1 MKMISKNILLSR
13 TAFNSLDKLR
23 NSLSS
28 ATRHEILVNG
38 DIPNVNKVISNLKD
52 WLVRNIT
59 EPRNVKVPTTIGYSL
74 DDKVWYLSPE
84 LQIKNRK
91 ILNEDTKVFM
101 LSTHDSD
108 LQDLELTLEP
118 CLLEK
123 SICKKINKSLIL
135 KLNAFQCNED
145 NAVDMK
151 SFGLSRL
158 LMSTIDTELDESS
171 HITLLFGKEKNI
183 GKSLTQKILFYGQ
196 GGDQWKKSSLVL
208 GGGNSV
214 QSGISSRAL
223 QEICGKA
230 SVIITINDS
239 TMTPSQAE
247 NLLQIHEGNTQGSKN
262 MGTMHSKCCA
272 ITISSNNEEPERL
285 DGRTL
290 RFDYKRDALTEENER
305 IIKEIK
311 VLIEEHKG
319 FLLSWVMIYRDRWLN
334 TMAQIDKI
342 TEVVK
347 SALPTRQPRWQAA
360 FGLLI
365 YTKMLYLR
373 TIGIHCDLEEEITLL
388 LQNNCH
394 VEDISVFLTLERNIL
409 NKAIKGSVPLTSWL
423 CWNTKVGL
431 KNGEKVDVLAIKQT
445 VVSEEFVDLSKELLQ
460 KELEEISTS
469 AWSQPIYFS
478 ENEEKMGSR
487 KDNDPLKGH
496 KVPLNRFSEGFLDR
510 LKTGDYLADEPLS
523 MAETTQH
530 LELSDKIVNKLT
542 KIKNIMKENIK
553 GTTTVDD
560 KSDSKNEIMLS
571 PAARNYCSKL
581 PPKDGY
587 WFKQGYLRVKRKI
600 VNDDDGEDDEGVD
613 SEHDTKHNTEHED
626 VDSEHF
632 IVEESHRVSPLDEST
647 EKHQS
652 FLNAANVVR
661 SDSTENEK
669 LSVSPL
675 DESTEE
681 HQSFPNAANV
691 LKSDCNEQKIERPFL
706 HSKMI
711 GVFPSVA
718 PLDES
723 TEKHQS
729 FLNAANVVRSDSTE
743 N

>member
-1 MKMISKNILLSR
+1 MQMISKNILLSR

-101 LSTHDSD
+101 SSTHDSD

-145 NAVDMK
+145 NAVDMI

-171 HITLLFGKEKNI
+171 HIALLFGKEKNI

-311 VLIEEHKG
+311 VLIEEHK
-319 FLLSWVMIYRDRWLN
+319 
-334 TMAQIDKI
+334 
-342 TEVVK
+342 
-347 SALPTRQPRWQAA
+347 
-360 FGLLI
+360 
-365 YTKMLYLR
+365 
-373 TIGIHCDLEEEITLL
+373 
-388 LQNNCH
+388 
-394 VEDISVFLTLERNIL
+394 
-409 NKAIKGSVPLTSWL
+409 
-423 CWNTKVGL
+423 
-431 KNGEKVDVLAIKQT
+431 
-445 VVSEEFVDLSKELLQ
+445 LLQ

-487 KDNDPLKGH
+487 KDNDPLK
-496 KVPLNRFSEGFLDR
+496 
-510 LKTGDYLADEPLS
+510 GDYLADEPLS

-553 GTTTVDD
+553 ETTTVDD

-600 VNDDDGEDDEGVD
+600 VNDDDGEDDDGVD

-632 IVEESHRVSPLDEST
+632 IVEESHRVAPLDEST

-652 FLNAANVVR
+652 FPNAVNVVR

-691 LKSDCNEQKIERPFL
+691 VKSDCNEQKIERPFL

-729 FLNAANVVRSDSTE
+729 FPNAVNVVRSDSTE
-743 N
+743 NEKLSVSAFDESKENHQSFLNTDSSKSKRKKPLTIKNKGNKKVKKSNASQELEHQSSPQSRFCIKECNEKTSDGMIECSGSKCPGDKWFHFACINMDPDDAPKTRKKWYCPSCAQSNDLN